1 MIILGISGFEDIC
14 SMKNR
19 HVYSN
24 PARTTKDLLEFSDSS
39 IPLQFF
45 PLHLIGHD
53 SSATLIVDRK
63 IGAFAAEERF
73 TRLKHGFNLVGR
85 TILPRKAISYC
96 LEQAHISWENVD
108 YAAHYCHFTKDSVK
122 RRLDHV
128 AQNLDAAHYSHIE
141 REYQEA
147 YKNRLDKEVILEQI
161 RQISGNQLPED
172 RLIPVKHHLAHAAG
186 AFYSSNFGEA
196 LILTID
202 GYGEEESSIWGIG
215 QGNRIYPQGCI
226 QLPTSLG
233 LLYQVISVYLGFRAF
248 GDEYKV
254 MGLSSYGNPKKILAA
269 FNELIEQ
276 SGDGSYSMRNLS
288 RPDLPLWLRD
298 HFGEVSQDNGF
309 TQKKADIAASLQ
321 KTLENVL
328 LHQLS
333 LLKNKYAMKNLCL
346 SGGVGLNACA
356 NGAILRSGLFENIY
370 FQPAAG
376 DDGASLGAALYVQ
389 HEVLQ
394 SGARNPVNHVFWGPS
409 YDSFRIEETLHNYP
423 QIEWKKQKKV
433 EETAARMLDEKKIVG
448 WFQGRMEMGPRA
460 LGARSI
466 LADPR
471 AIELRD
477 KINTKIK
484 RREDFRPFAPSIL
497 EEQASYFFNIPKN
510 TCSPFMLLTFDTF
523 ERKKCLIP
531 AVVHV
536 DGSAR
541 IQTVK
546 QKDNPRFYRLLLCFY
561 ERTGIP
567 VLLNTS
573 FNRAGEPIVNSPED
587 ALNCFLKSGM
597 DVLIIEDFVVWPKKN
612 SL

>member
-1 MIILGISGFEDIC
+1 MIILGISGFEDI
-14 SMKNR
+14 SSTKNR
-19 HVYSN
+19 HVYST
-24 PARTTKDLLEFSDSS
+24 PAKANEDLFEFSDSS

-53 SSATLIVDRK
+53 SSSSLIVDTK

-73 TRLKHGFNLVGR
+73 TRLKHGFNLAGR
-85 TILPRKAISYC
+85 TILPRRAISFC
-96 LEQAHISWENVD
+96 LERARISWENID
-108 YAAHYCHFTKDSVK
+108 YVAHYCHFTKDSLK
-122 RRLDHV
+122 RRLAQV
-128 AQNLDAAHYSHIE
+128 AQNLDSDLYSCLE
-141 REYQEA
+141 KEYLEA
-147 YKNRLDKEVILEQI
+147 YKNRLNKNVLLEQI
-161 RQISGNQLPED
+161 RQISGHDFPED

-186 AFYSSNFGEA
+186 AFYSSDFEEA

-202 GYGEEESSIWGIG
+202 GYGEEESSLWGIG
-215 QGNRIYPQGCI
+215 QGTRIYPQGYI
-226 QLPTSLG
+226 RLPTSLG
-233 LLYQVISVYLGFRAF
+233 LLYQVLTAYLGFRAF

-254 MGLSSYGNPKKILAA
+254 MGLSSYGNPKNFLAV
-269 FNELIEQ
+269 FNDLIEQ
-276 SGDGSYSMRNLS
+276 SGDGSYCMRNLS
-288 RPDLPLWLRD
+288 RPDLLFWLRN
-298 HFGEVSQDNGF
+298 HFGEVSHDNGF

-333 LLKNKYAMKNLCL
+333 HLKNKYSLKNLCL

-356 NGAILRSGLFENIY
+356 NGAILRSGLFENVY

-389 HEVLQ
+389 HEVFQ
-394 SGARNPVNHVFWGPS
+394 AGTRQPVSHVFWGPS
-409 YDSFRIEETLHNYP
+409 YDSSHIEETLHGCP
-423 QIEWKKQKKV
+423 QIEWKKQENV
-433 EETAARMLDEKKIVG
+433 EEMVARMLDEKKIIG

-471 AIELRD
+471 SIELRD
-477 KINTKIK
+477 KINAKIK
-484 RREDFRPFAPSIL
+484 NREDFRPFAPSIL
-497 EEQASYFFNIPKN
+497 EEKASCFFNMPKN
-510 TCSPFMLLTFDTF
+510 ICSPFMLLTFDTL
-523 ERKKCLIP
+523 EDKKSLIP

-541 IQTVK
+541 IQTVS
-546 QKDNPRFYRLLLCFY
+546 QRDNPKFFRLLCHFY

-587 ALNCFLKSGM
+587 ALKCFLACGM
-597 DVLIIEDFVVWPKKN
+597 DVLIIENFVIQPKKI
-612 SL
+612 SS